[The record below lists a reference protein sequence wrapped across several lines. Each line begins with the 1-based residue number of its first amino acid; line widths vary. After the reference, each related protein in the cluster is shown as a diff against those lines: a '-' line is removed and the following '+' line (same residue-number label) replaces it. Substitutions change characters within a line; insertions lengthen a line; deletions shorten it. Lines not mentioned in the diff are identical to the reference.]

1 MSEFRYPVDTDQF
14 AMIREKGLVYVDKTD
29 LMFDLVN
36 RYNYVFFAR
45 PRIPREIH
53 HERLAHNAQPAGYYR
68 EVCIDRLYFNED
80 GTIKSVEPTL

>member
-1 MSEFRYPVDTDQF
+1 MAFPFFICCSTLSIVII
-14 AMIREKGLVYVDKTD
+14 MCV
-29 LMFDLVN
+29 
-36 RYNYVFFAR
+36 FAR